1 MNGSGI
7 YHWYSMLII
16 LQYTRLL
23 ESHYLY
29 SCLAQSAGVMIDHHL
44 LHFDTNLCQGYL
56 QEKLT
61 ELQDFVV
68 EANTVQAGTAQ
79 KTAIVQIIDIKA

>member
-16 LQYTRLL
+16 LQYTRPL

-29 SCLAQSAGVMIDHHL
+29 SCLAQSAGVMIYHL
-44 LHFDTNLCQGYL
+44 LLHWTQTCAKAIF
-56 QEKLT
+56 KLA

-68 EANTVQAGTAQ
+68 EASTVQAGAAQ
-79 KTAIVQIIDIKA
+79 KNSFKE